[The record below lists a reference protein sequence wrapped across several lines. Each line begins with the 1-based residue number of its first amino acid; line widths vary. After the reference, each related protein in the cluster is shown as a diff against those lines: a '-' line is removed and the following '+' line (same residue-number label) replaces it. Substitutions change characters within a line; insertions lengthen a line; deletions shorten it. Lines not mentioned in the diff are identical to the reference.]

1 MTYETA
7 EQVVGIAWYDRAQC
21 ALLKQVAA
29 DRAELDES
37 YEAWEMQALEAER
50 MIAAAGQTVVRVP
63 VNVTELAPWCLQER
77 LPNTRSS
84 RAQYVAQAMQQDNSA
99 GA

>member
-7 EQVVGIAWYDRAQC
+7 EQVVGIAWYDRAQW

-50 MIAAAGQTVVRVP
+50 MVAAADQKVVRVP
-63 VNVTELAPWCLQER
+63 VNVTELATWCLQER

-84 RAQYVAQAMQQDNSA
+84 RAQYVAQAMQRGNSA